1 MKRVFCVLL
10 VAILLAGCASEG
22 RVPEY
27 TLPVPETTEA
37 PSTEPSV
44 SESMEQPVEWR
55 EYATYPVRH
64 PSDNV
69 EGNKYYYPDS
79 ARVCYYDFDLMLSV
93 TLCSQPNC
101 KHNDESCNAF
111 IAPKTMETEVKYI
124 MRDGLV
130 YAFYSEGA
138 GNSIK
143 LITLDPVT
151 GERHT
156 LMEYDAGE
164 RYIKYLSFTV
174 DGDVIYYQYTEYGIK
189 DNGTYE
195 RETIRCYVYDIP
207 SGQSQL
213 IQESVMPE
221 IDGIGYYSGGLL
233 MFVCTENFYLYEKT
247 EPWTTLPMHIEE
259 YVAQGNDLESYYEYC
274 MTFAPDSALYIV
286 NRKTGEERYFAENTA
301 ELRIQDIYSAYCD
314 KKMSFVRDDTFYIY
328 DGRTGEITELFHAE
342 NVGYQALADGRIIY
356 NTYSNDENGET
367 VWTDHWYDLSTG
379 EHVIH
384 PSNHIAVMQETET
397 HFITTMNTFISKQD
411 YYNGCFD
418 NTFR

>member
-1 MKRVFCVLL
+1 MKRFLCALLFVL
-10 VAILLAGCASEG
+10 VLAGCASEG

-151 GERHT
+151 GERQT

-189 DNGTYE
+189 ENGTNE

-213 IQESVMPE
+213 SQESVMPE
-221 IDGIGYYSGGLL
+221 IAGIGYYAGGLT
-233 MFVCTENFYLYEKT
+233 MFVCTENYYLYEKT
-247 EPWTTLPMHIEE
+247 EPWTTLPMPIEE
-259 YVAQGNDLESYYEYC
+259 YVAQGNDMESYYEYC
-274 MTFAPDSALYIV
+274 MTFAPE
-286 NRKTGEERYFAENTA
+286 G
-301 ELRIQDIYSAYCD
+301 
-314 KKMSFVRDDTFYIY
+314 
-328 DGRTGEITELFHAE
+328 GR
-342 NVGYQALADGRIIY
+342 
-356 NTYSNDENGET
+356 
-367 VWTDHWYDLSTG
+367 
-379 EHVIH
+379 
-384 PSNHIAVMQETET
+384 
-397 HFITTMNTFISKQD
+397 
-411 YYNGCFD
+411 
-418 NTFR
+418 